1 MRTPKPRIAMTVN
14 MTEQESNI
22 IRAGSL
28 RHGQRYLGRFLV
40 DCTLDRIRQLDREQQ
55 QIQEGDDDVSR

>member
-14 MTEQESNI
+14 MTEEESRA

-55 QIQEGDDDVSR
+55 KFQEGEDDISR